1 MEDDLSGGNP
11 QQKTFSTADNL
22 NGRQPH
28 GKTSSM
34 KRHPQK
40 EMTSKERTLM
50 GDNLKTI
57 SNKDNLN
64 GR

>member
-1 MEDDLSGGNP
+1 MEDDLSGRNP
-11 QQKTFSTADNL
+11 QHKTFSTVDNL
-22 NGRQPH
+22 NGRQPD

-34 KRHPQK
+34 KSQPQK